1 MLLEMVDLLHETDG
15 LTAAD
20 SLRAPHPCPVPPDRD
35 ISDPVLSAL
44 LYNQSFVV
52 ITGIEGVAVEQLFNV
67 LDRLQQAGL
76 GTATMTAPVARL
88 SLLDDAIRKSMTAGR
103 NAGRPLVVIIQHAEM
118 LSVRTLLKLVTL
130 SMLRADGRPVLRFLL
145 AGTPALWPALREA
158 GLGALEH
165 DPAAHIELVPGH
177 DGIRAGASLPWRD
190 RPQELPAPVFTAV
203 GTGGISWQ
211 GPPSRLGPIR
221 LSRGAPV
228 PERHAAVATA
238 GLTLT
243 ALLAAVLGV
252 TWMFVTPPKPGPT
265 RPDAVSLPSS
275 GRLVLLPDPEPR
287 HAPRDATAKH
297 EPAVPA
303 DQAGAVPVSRPAS
316 AASGQPQTD
325 RSVEPAAAGGRSAPA
340 GASGSAAAVTPDE
353 DGLRVTVRYGRGD
366 GAAQAQAVRLLARLR
381 EAGVP
386 ADGPVALGQAAEGST
401 LGYYFAQDEQA
412 ARTMAQRLL
421 PPSTQIRRLALSDG
435 ASLPRPGGISICIGS
450 HDDRSDP
457 PTTPG
462 RQS

>member
-1 MLLEMVDLLHETDG
+1 MLLEMVDVLHETEG
-15 LTAAD
+15 LAAAG
-20 SLRAPHPCPVPPDRD
+20 SLRAPYPCPVPPDHD
-35 ISDPVLSAL
+35 IPGSVLSAL
-44 LYNQSFVV
+44 LCDQSFVV
-52 ITGIEGVAVEQLFNV
+52 ITGAEGVPVEQLFNV

-88 SLLDDAIRKSMTAGR
+88 SLLDDVIRKAMTAGR
-103 NAGRPLVVIIQHAEM
+103 NAGRPLAVIIQHAEM

-165 DPAAHIELVPGH
+165 DPAVHVELAPGH
-177 DGIRAGASLPWRD
+177 DGIRPAALPPWRD
-190 RPQELPAPVFTAV
+190 AAREPPAPVFTAA
-203 GTGGISWQ
+203 GTGGVSWED
-211 GPPSRLGPIR
+211 PPRLGPIH
-221 LSRGAPV
+221 LSRSARL
-228 PERHAAVATA
+228 PERRPAVTRA
-238 GLTLT
+238 GLTL
-243 ALLAAVLGV
+243 AVLLSAACGV
-252 TWMFVTPPKPGPT
+252 AWIVVAPPGHHLT
-265 RPDAVSLPSS
+265 RPAATGLPPA
-275 GRLVLLPDPEPR
+275 GRLVLLPDPEPP
-287 HAPRDATAKH
+287 HAPYRTNADR

-303 DQAGAVPVSRPAS
+303 VRADAAPLPRSGRPAS
-316 AASGQPQTD
+316 GSPETP
-325 RSVEPAAAGGRSAPA
+325 RSVDPAAPEGTSALLVAPRSAVA
-340 GASGSAAAVTPDE
+340 TAPDE

-366 GAAQAQAVRLLARLR
+366 GAAQAQAMRVLARLR

-386 ADGPVALGQAAEGST
+386 ADGPVALGEVGERST
-401 LGYYFAQDEQA
+401 LSYYFAQDEQA

-421 PPSTQIRRLALSDG
+421 PRSTQIRRLALSDG

-457 PTTPG
+457 STRTG